1 MPRTIFTNIMNDKL
15 IIARNIKLMRQANN
29 LTQEAV
35 ADFLGT
41 GRSAYSNYESG
52 TRELPIAAMEK
63 LADLYSC
70 DIYTLYEENS
80 DVVENMLATAFRVDN
95 LSPEDMAQIA
105 SFKRVVKN
113 YLKLDML
120 LKR

>member
-1 MPRTIFTNIMNDKL
+1 MNDKQV
-15 IIARNIKLMRQANN
+15 IAKNIKLMRQANS
-29 LTQEAV
+29 LTQESV
-35 ADFLGT
+35 ADFIGIS
-41 GRSAYSNYESG
+41 RSAYSNYESG
-52 TRELPIAAMEK
+52 TRELPLAAMEK
-63 LADLYSC
+63 LADLYGC

-105 SFKRVVKN
+105 AFKRVVKN

-120 LKR
+120 LEK